1 MSGLRSIQSEKRKLF
16 ALVAMLLIL
25 SAVVFSLYKDKPVTT
40 ATWIWD
46 ATIITEQA
54 DDVIAFAK
62 ENGVNL
68 IYLHIE
74 QNKIAPDQYRSF
86 IKAAGQAGIKVDA
99 LGGDRNWALTDNQS
113 NISSFISWVKDY
125 NSQAAEAERFQ
136 GIHVDIEPY
145 LLSRWEKH
153 KDDVIEQWMENME
166 FVVSET
172 KKDPGLTVSAD
183 LPFWIDTLKVPGD
196 SEKVSSWMLDR
207 LDSITLMAYRNY
219 AEGPNGIVDITQ
231 RVLADANDRKK
242 ASVIVG
248 VNILESKEGDNVSFH
263 KQGTTEMERE
273 LSILQ
278 SALAQSPS
286 FAGYAVH
293 DYKSWRKASQ

>member
-1 MSGLRSIQSEKRKLF
+1 MSGLCSIRSIKGTMIVLF
-16 ALVAMLLIL
+16 AVLLLL
-25 SAVVFSLYKDKPVTT
+25 SAVAFSLDKDKPVTT

-46 ATIITEQA
+46 ATIITDQA

-99 LGGDRNWALTDNQS
+99 LGGDRNWALTDNQG
-113 NISSFISWVKDY
+113 NIASFISWVKDY
-125 NSQAAEAERFQ
+125 NSRAAEAERFQ

-153 KDDVIEQWMENME
+153 KDDVIEQWMENMA

-172 KKDPGLTVSAD
+172 KKEPGLTVSAD
-183 LPFWIDTLKVPGD
+183 LPFWIDTLKVPGE

-278 SALAQSPS
+278 DALAQSPS

-293 DYKSWRKASQ
+293 DYKSWRQASE

>member
-113 NISSFISWVKDY
+113 NIASFISWVKDY